1 MIERQ
6 AMRGAR
12 AAVVAGDEKLFESEM
27 RHDVDL
33 VLRHAAERVIAVVV
47 FAARLGT
54 VAVAAQIGRDDGK
67 LLRQPVRVA
76 VPAHV
81 RQRVAVQEEQRRS
94 AAAMAQ
100 IDLHFGIAGLNLDML
115 EILEHDVLLY
125 AMRKHEVR

>member
-6 AMRGAR
+6 AVRSAR
-12 AAVVAGDEKLFESEM
+12 AAVMAGDEKLFEPQM

-47 FAARLGT
+47 FAAGLGT
-54 VAVAAQIGRDDGK
+54 VAVAAKIGRHDRK

-81 RQRVAVQEEQRRS
+81 RQRVAVQKKQRRS
-94 AAAMAQ
+94 ASAMTQ
-100 IDLHFGIAGLNLDML
+100 IDFHFRIAGLNLDML